1 LYKQSVNLSKAVIL
15 NKSAKNK
22 SKSSTGP
29 LPSKNIDVKS
39 ISKKTLCDIT
49 SLMNQV
55 LELTIFL

>member
-1 LYKQSVNLSKAVIL
+1 LYYSADNTNLP
-15 NKSAKNK
+15 
-22 SKSSTGP
+22 P

-39 ISKKTLCDIT
+39 ISKKTLCDII